1 MKLSIV
7 ALAVVVAATPAS
19 AQWLYQGNESAFGD
33 SGLHLAVTGS
43 GPYGFGLRC
52 SGEKTEAVY
61 MTPDTSFDT
70 DTYKLANMSK
80 PILMIR
86 VDDNPI
92 VEIEAELI
100 NMDGK
105 AAALGD
111 VAPAI
116 FTAVRDAKKRV
127 AVALKLLGENY
138 HEKSFNVRGS
148 GNALKKVIAAC
159 NLPE

>member
-43 GPYGFGLRC
+43 GNYGFGLRC
-52 SGEKTEAVY
+52 SGEKTEAIY
-61 MTPDTSFDT
+61 MTPDTSFDS
-70 DTYKLANMSK
+70 DAYKVANMSK

-86 VDDNPI
+86 IDDNPI

-100 NMDGK
+100 DTDGK

-111 VAPAI
+111 VNPAI
-116 FTAVRDAKKRV
+116 FAAVRDAKKRV

-159 NLPE
+159 NLPK